1 MLKYFFI
8 ENEIYQFMQKY
19 ITLFKKIKFSMY
31 DKYTKYMKYSRY
43 KIMWNKQKIISLNNF
58 IKKLKLS
65 DIYYLEILNL

>member
-1 MLKYFFI
+1 M
-8 ENEIYQFMQKY
+8 KY
-19 ITLFKKIKFSMY
+19 IDLCKNISLFKKIKFSMY

-65 DIYYLEILNL
+65 DIYYLKILNL

>member
-8 ENEIYQFMQKY
+8 ENEIYRFMQKY

-43 KIMWNKQKIISLNNF
+43 KIM
-58 IKKLKLS
+58 
-65 DIYYLEILNL
+65 

>member
-8 ENEIYQFMQKY
+8 ENKIYRFMQKY